1 MTTQARV
8 YVVTDSTLKTKTLVR
23 ANNPAQAIRHAVS
36 SRFSAAPVKVDEL
49 VELLGTNVTVE
60 NATLTLEAVNTAA
73 EA

>member
-49 VELLGTNVTVE
+49 VELLGSNVTVE